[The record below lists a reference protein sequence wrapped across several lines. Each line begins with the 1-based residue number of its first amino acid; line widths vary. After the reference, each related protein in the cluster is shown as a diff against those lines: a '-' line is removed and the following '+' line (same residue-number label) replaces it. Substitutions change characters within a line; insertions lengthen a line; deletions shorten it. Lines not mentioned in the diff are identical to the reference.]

1 MNIFKKALSYVLIL
15 AVLISA
21 FPAAVFAE
29 EDEYRISNQY
39 MSFTFNQKT
48 GGFAIETAEGNPQK
62 ALDNDIPLL
71 YAEDKERSN
80 GTSFI
85 TVRILH

>member
-15 AVLISA
+15 AVLISV

-39 MSFTFNQKT
+39 MRITL
-48 GGFAIETAEGNPQK
+48 GGFYCKTAGFLVKGK
-62 ALDNDIPLL
+62 AH
-71 YAEDKERSN
+71 
-80 GTSFI
+80 
-85 TVRILH
+85 ILV